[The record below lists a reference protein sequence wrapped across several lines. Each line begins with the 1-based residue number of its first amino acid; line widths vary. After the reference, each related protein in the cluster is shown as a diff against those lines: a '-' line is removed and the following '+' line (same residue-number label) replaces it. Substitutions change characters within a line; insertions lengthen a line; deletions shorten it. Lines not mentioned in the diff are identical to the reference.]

1 MLVLMLGCTLL
12 LFSAAGRI
20 DANSIGKRFVPQ
32 KICYDGLGCFSTGGN
47 FYDLWNRPIQLL
59 PQSPDHLRPTYALFT
74 LRNPMLPQILRY
86 GDKASIEK
94 SNFNP
99 KLPTKMV
106 IHGFVDDINVPWVGE
121 MKKALLLHGDHNV
134 VLVDWSKGNQLPYTQ
149 ATANTRVVGAL
160 IAQLIMWLE
169 TQFGANREQ
178 FHLLG
183 HSLGSHIAGY
193 AGERL
198 TGSRRLG
205 RITGMDPA
213 GPYFENTHPE
223 VRLDP
228 TDARFVDAIHTDGD
242 SLLNSIKLQGGMGL
256 MQPVGHVD
264 FYPNGGKKQPDCS
277 QNPITGIIIN
287 GIVEGTKWVVACYH
301 MRVLQLVSTTL
312 IHAQGD
318 YKAFPCDSYENF
330 KAGKCAGCGITG
342 CAQMGIR
349 AAEWNPS
356 GLTNVKMF
364 LDTDGHEPY
373 EMHHYFAKIIIS
385 GVSSAKQQY
394 GDLFLTLEGADGQ
407 SSSQLTV
414 VEKSYMEPGE
424 LISIVLTGTDP
435 VFDLKRLT
443 VSWKHRWNLAI
454 LKQKLHVNRVEIVE
468 GFKEKRSLFCAGD
481 VAIESGKSLSL
492 VASPGSHC

>member
-32 KICYDGLGCFSTGGN
+32 KVCYDGLGCFSTGGN

-86 GDKASIEK
+86 GDKAIIEK

-364 LDTDGHEPY
+364 LDTAGHEPY

-385 GVSSAKQQY
+385 GVSNAKQQY

-492 VASPGSHC
+492 VASPSSHC